1 MFWFNILIF
10 IFSCGLLFWSGSF
23 LVSSLARIAKFLGWK
38 EFVVAFFIMA
48 VASSFPNLF
57 IGFFS
62 ALHGI
67 PELSFGDI
75 VGGNLIDLTVG
86 VALAALVAKN
96 GLPSKSQTA
105 QATALFTISAAVLPL
120 LLILD
125 KNLDRA
131 DGIIL
136 ISFFSI
142 FVFWIFSK
150 KERFKKIYD
159 GDDVPPV
166 KGFTVFIKDVGR
178 VAIGIAVLLLAAQ
191 GIVKSAFF
199 FAETFNIS
207 IPLIGILI
215 IGLGNALPE
224 VYFAI
229 ISAKKGETGMILGN
243 LMGSIIVP
251 ATLVLGIVA
260 LICPIEIS
268 DFSPFVIARIFLII
282 ACLLFFIFIKTN
294 KTISR
299 KEAIVLFAIYFS
311 FVAAEIAAKGLFG

>member
-1 MFWFNILIF
+1 MFWLNILIF
-10 IFSCGLLFWSGSF
+10 IFSCGLLFWAGSF
-23 LVSSLARIAKFLGWK
+23 LVNSLARIARFLGWK
-38 EFVVAFFIMA
+38 EFIVAFFIMA
-48 VASSFPNLF
+48 VANSFPNLF
-57 IGFFS
+57 IGLFS

-86 VALAALVAKN
+86 VALAALFAKN

-105 QATALFTISAAVLPL
+105 QTTAIFTIVAAILPL
-120 LLILD
+120 LLIID
-125 KNLDRA
+125 RNLDRA

-150 KERFKKIYD
+150 KERFKKIYN
-159 GDDVPPV
+159 GETLPPV
-166 KGFTVFIKDVGR
+166 KGFTVFIKDTGR

-199 FAETFNIS
+199 FAESFNIS

-224 VYFAI
+224 IYFSVL
-229 ISAKKGETGMILGN
+229 SAKKGETGMILGN
-243 LMGSIIVP
+243 LMGSVIMP
-251 ATLVLGIVA
+251 STLVLGIVA

-268 DFSPFVIARIFLII
+268 DFSPFIIARIFLII
-282 ACLLFFIFIKTN
+282 ACFLFFVFIKTS
-294 KTISR
+294 KTITR
-299 KEAIVLFAIYFS
+299 REAIILFTLYFS
-311 FVAAEIAAKGLFG
+311 FVVAEIVAKGLFA